1 MTPEQTVTAFL
12 HALETQDHNLVAT
25 LLAPDL
31 SYTNVSLPT
40 IKGGQRV
47 ATLFEKVLRR
57 GTGFGVKIHSI
68 AASDDT
74 VMTERTDIIKLGPLY
89 VRFWVCGTFQV
100 RDGQIVLWRDY
111 FDWWDI
117 TRGTLRGM
125 AGIALPA
132 LRTDMSTL

>member
-1 MTPEQTVTAFL
+1 MIPEQTVTAFL
-12 HALETQDHNLVAT
+12 HALEAQDHNLVAT

-31 SYTNVSLPT
+31 RYTNVSLPT

-68 AASDDT
+68 ATSGDT
-74 VMTERTDIIKLGPLY
+74 VMTERTDIIKVGPLY
-89 VRFWVCGTFQV
+89 IRFWVCGTFQV
-100 RDGQIVLWRDY
+100 RDSQIILWRDY

-125 AGIALPA
+125 AGIARPA